1 MAQHPTR
8 RNLLFGILLLTPA
21 AVAIVL
27 TTLLPVLSN
36 LVISFQEWNGFSKAT
51 WIGFDNFGAAFSD
64 HYFFDSL
71 KASFFIGILSTLGAV
86 PLGIL
91 LAACIYKLGKFE
103 GSAYRVVLFVPVMI
117 PLAIIGL
124 LFTFMLNPEM
134 GLINKALELL
144 GLQSLQHAW
153 LADKDTV
160 LWVIAIIGAWRM
172 AGLTM
177 MLSFASMISI
187 PEELFESSRLDGA
200 GYPRQ
205 FFSIMLPLIKP
216 SLQVSTVFSFIVLVS
231 TYDLVYIMTRGGPG
245 TVSQTVPIY
254 MMKTA
259 FTYSDFG
266 YSATL
271 GLLFSVAGMLA
282 ILLIQRLFKGETY
295 EV

>member
-21 AVAIVL
+21 AAAIIA
-27 TTLLPVLSN
+27 TTLLPALSN
-36 LVISFQEWNGFSKAT
+36 LFIAFQDWNGFAAAK
-51 WIGFDNFGAAFSD
+51 WIGFDNFKTAFAD
-64 HYFFDSL
+64 DYFWKSM
-71 KASFFIGILSTLGAV
+71 KASFFIGIISTLGAV
-86 PLGIL
+86 PLGVL
-91 LAACIYKLGKFE
+91 LAACVFKVGKIE

-134 GLINKALELL
+134 GLINKILELI
-144 GLQSLQHAW
+144 GLENLQRAW
-153 LADKDTV
+153 LSNPDTV
-160 LWVIAIIGAWRM
+160 MWVISLIGAWRM

-187 PEELFESSRLDGA
+187 PTELFESSKLDGA

-205 FFSIMLPLIKP
+205 FFSIMLPLIRP

-259 FTYSDFG
+259 FTYSNFG
-266 YSATL
+266 YSATI
-271 GLLFSVAGMLA
+271 GLLFSVAG
-282 ILLIQRLFKGETY
+282 ILVIFLLQRLFKGENH
-295 EV
+295 EI

>member
-8 RNLLFGILLLTPA
+8 RNLIFGILLLTPA
-21 AVAIVL
+21 AAAIIA
-27 TTLLPVLSN
+27 TTLLPALSN
-36 LVISFQEWNGFSKAT
+36 LLIAFQDWNGFAAAK
-51 WIGFDNFGAAFSD
+51 WIGFDNFKAAFAD
-64 HYFFDSL
+64 DYFWKSM
-71 KASFFIGILSTLGAV
+71 KASFFIGIISTLGAV
-86 PLGIL
+86 PLGVL
-91 LAACIYKLGKFE
+91 LAACVFKVGKFE

-134 GLINKALELL
+134 GLINKILELI
-144 GLQSLQHAW
+144 GLENLQRAW
-153 LADKDTV
+153 LSNPDTV
-160 LWVIAIIGAWRM
+160 MWVISLIGAWRM

-177 MLSFASMISI
+177 MLTFATMISI
-187 PEELFESSRLDGA
+187 PTELFESSKLDGA

-205 FFSIMLPLIKP
+205 FFSIMLPLIRP

-259 FTYSDFG
+259 FTYSNFG
-266 YSATL
+266 SSATI
-271 GLLFSVAGMLA
+271 GLLFSVAG
-282 ILLIQRLFKGETY
+282 ILVIFLLQRLFKGENH
-295 EV
+295 EI

>member
-8 RNLLFGILLLTPA
+8 RNILFGILLLAPA
-21 AVAIVL
+21 AAAIIA

-36 LVISFQEWNGFSKAT
+36 LVIAFQDWNGFGAAT
-51 WIGFDNFGAAFSD
+51 WIGFDNFSNAFSD
-64 HYFFDSL
+64 SYFIESM

-86 PLGIL
+86 PLGVL
-91 LAACIYKLGKFE
+91 LAACVFKVGKYE

-124 LFTFMLNPEM
+124 LFTFLLNPEM
-134 GLINKALELL
+134 GLINKVLELL
-144 GLQSLQHAW
+144 GMGNLQRAW
-153 LADKDTV
+153 LANPDTV
-160 LWVIAIIGAWRM
+160 LWVIAMIGAWRM

-187 PEELFESSRLDGA
+187 PGELFESSRLDGA

-205 FFSIMLPLIKP
+205 FFSIVLPLIRP

-259 FTYSDFG
+259 FTYSNFG

-271 GLLFSVAGMLA
+271 GLLFSVAGILA
-282 ILLIQRLFKGETY
+282 IVLLQRLFKGENY
-295 EV
+295 EI